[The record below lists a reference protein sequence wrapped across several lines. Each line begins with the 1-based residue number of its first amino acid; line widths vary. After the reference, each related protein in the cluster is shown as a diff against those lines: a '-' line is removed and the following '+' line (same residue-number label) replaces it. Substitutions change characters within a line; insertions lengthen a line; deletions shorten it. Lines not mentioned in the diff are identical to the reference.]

1 MARPR
6 SFDDEHLLSCA
17 AEVLA
22 QVGPSRF
29 TLARAAARAGVAP
42 ATYIKRFGTKQGL
55 FLALNRRWVRTVGEG
70 MDAAASTTTGVDR
83 IRAAAMWGVAEMD
96 VPEHAANMLAA
107 LALDMQHPPMTAL
120 LNQGWATWRARI
132 DAHLRDAITA
142 GALPHAPAP
151 SVAANMLFALVE
163 GTRIAWC
170 AHPQGSLQQA
180 VRQLIDELISTW
192 SGARATRGV
201 PIGRVDD
208 RAAR

>member
-6 SFDDEHLLSCA
+6 SIEDEDLLSCA

-22 QVGPSRF
+22 QVGPSQF

-55 FLALNRRWVRTVGEG
+55 FVALSRQWVQTVGPG

-96 VPEHAANMLAA
+96 VPEHTANMLAT
-107 LALDMQHPPMTAL
+107 LALDLQHPPMTAL
-120 LNQGWATWRARI
+120 LDEGWATWRARI
-132 DAHLRDAITA
+132 RALVRDALAA

-151 SVAANMLFALVE
+151 PVAAQMLFALVE

-170 AHPQGSLQQA
+170 VRPQGSLQRR
-180 VRQLIDELISTW
+180 VRRLIDELIGTW
-192 SGARATRGV
+192 AG
-201 PIGRVDD
+201 GRS
-208 RAAR
+208 